1 MISDSDW
8 TYVTKDYAQG
18 KEGSVS
24 VVDINGTK
32 AILKQFKS
40 AKSVNKLNKE
50 ATLQQQAHELGI
62 APEVY
67 AVDTRAKRIFMQG
80 IEHRVV
86 DLAKARNPKALTE
99 SEEQQIVDMY
109 ACLDEHNIFHNDGN
123 ALNIME
129 HPDGRCCIIDYG
141 MAKKI
146 TKQLRNKAR
155 DGKPNMHYTF
165 NMLKRSFRHHGI
177 KAWDNMEKRE

>member
-8 TYVTKDYAQG
+8 SYVTKDYAQG

-32 AILKQFKS
+32 AILKQFKA

-50 ATLQQQAHELGI
+50 ATIQQDAHELGI

-80 IEHRVV
+80 IEHRIV
-86 DLAKARNPKALTE
+86 DLAKARNPKALTA
-99 SEEQQIVDMY
+99 SEESQIVRMY
-109 ACLDEHNIFHNDGN
+109 EVLDDNNIFHNDGN
-123 ALNIME
+123 ALNLMQ

-141 MAKKI
+141 MAKSI
-146 TKQLRNKAR
+146 TAKLRKKAKN
-155 DGKPNMHYTF
+155 GAPNMHYGL

-177 KAWDNMEKRE
+177 KAWDNMENRE